1 MFGWEFPP
9 AMSGGL
15 GTACYGLT
23 RAMAERGY
31 DITFVMPKKAKVNGP
46 WMRFRFPGSRDAS
59 IRIRTFQS
67 TFVSPYITSPREL
80 SKKVTGKKQN
90 DTGFSTS
97 DFINEVRRY
106 ALFGAQIATEED
118 FDVIYAH
125 DWLSFG
131 AGIAAK
137 RVTGKPLIAHI
148 HSTEFDRSG
157 GGSMGINQ
165 TCYDLEREGMQEA
178 NAIVAVSEF
187 TKSIVVEKYG
197 IDPRKVF
204 VAYNGIDSVEQSS
217 SKIAQKLSGLKDAGY
232 KMVLFLGRLTV
243 QKGPEY
249 FVRAAKRAVEFDPDI
264 MFVMTGNG
272 EMEEEL
278 KKLAYDLGIGDKVY
292 FTGWISG
299 AERFAI
305 FSLADLYIMPSV
317 SEPFGIVA
325 LEAIKMGTPVIVS
338 KQSGVAEVLQN
349 ALKVD
354 FWDVDEMAQKI
365 VAVTR
370 MPGISAT
377 LTDGAT
383 PEVERLTWGAAADSV
398 DKAIHSVF
406 HSVQ

>member
-31 DITFVMPKKAKVNGP
+31 DITFVMPKKAKVSGP
-46 WMRFRFPGSRDAS
+46 WMRFRFPGPKDAS
-59 IRIRTFQS
+59 IRILPFRS
-67 TFVSPYITSPREL
+67 TFVSPYATSTREL
-80 SKKVTGKKQN
+80 SKKVTGKKAN
-90 DTGFSTS
+90 DTGLSIGNFL
-97 DFINEVRRY
+97 DEVNRY
-106 ALFGAQIATEED
+106 RIFGAQIATEEE
-118 FDVIYAH
+118 FDIIYAH

-137 RVTGKPLIAHI
+137 RATGKPLIAHI

-157 GGSMGINQ
+157 GGAMGINQ

-178 NAIVAVSEF
+178 DAVVAVSEF
-187 TKSIVVEKYG
+187 TKNIVVERYG

-204 VAYNGIDSVEQSS
+204 VAYNGIDSVDQSS
-217 SKIAQKLSGLKDAGY
+217 SKTAQKLTGLKEEGY
-232 KMVLFLGRLTV
+232 KLVLFLGRLTV

-249 FVRAAKRAVEFDPDI
+249 FIRAAKRALEFDRDI

-272 EMEEEL
+272 EMEGEL
-278 KKLAYDLGIGDKVY
+278 KALAYDLGIADRVH
-292 FTGWISG
+292 FTGWIAG

-305 FSLADLYIMPSV
+305 FSLADLYVMPSV

-338 KQSGVAEVLQN
+338 KQSGASEVLQN

-354 FWDVDEMAQKI
+354 FWDIDEMAHQI
-365 VAVTR
+365 LSVVS
-370 MPGISAT
+370 MPGLSAT
-377 LTDGAT
+377 LTGGAT
-383 PEVERLTWGAAADSV
+383 EEVDRLTWGAAAERV
-398 DKAIHSVF
+398 DKAIRSVL